1 MSEFVRASWSRR
13 FIAYVID
20 NVIVE
25 LFWIVLIAGLII
37 FTPAE
42 VSDIFDI
49 IDPENELGLGN
60 EEVGQVLTLESS
72 SSTSNIIF
80 GYATVVPFRFLYWVY
95 YEYKKGHTIGKRMM
109 QIKTIKI
116 DGSGQDLMSII
127 ILTACKTSL
136 IPFDVLFGVLFF
148 RGKKER
154 VSNRFTNTIVV
165 SD

>member
-1 MSEFVRASWSRR
+1 MSEFKRASWSRR
-13 FIAYVID
+13 FIAYTID
-20 NVIVE
+20 NIIVE

-37 FTPAE
+37 FTPAD
-42 VSDIFDI
+42 VSDVFDI

-60 EEVGQVLTLESS
+60 EEIGQILTLESS
-72 SSTSNIIF
+72 SSTNNIIF
-80 GYATVVPFRFLYWVY
+80 GYATVVPFRFLYWIY
-95 YEYKKGHTIGKRMM
+95 YEWRRGQTIGKRMM
-109 QIKTIKI
+109 QVKTVKI
-116 DGSGQDLMSII
+116 DGSDQDLMSII

-165 SD
+165 SE

>member
-1 MSEFVRASWSRR
+1 MSEFKRAAWSGR
-13 FIAYVID
+13 FIAYTID
-20 NVIVE
+20 NIIVE

-60 EEVGQVLTLESS
+60 EEVGQILTLESS
-72 SSTSNIIF
+72 SNTSNVIF
-80 GYATVVPFRFLYWVY
+80 GYATVIPFRFLYWVY
-95 YEYKKGHTIGKRMM
+95 YEYKKGQTIGKRMM

-116 DGSGQDLMSII
+116 DGSDQDLMSII

-165 SD
+165 SE

>member
-1 MSEFVRASWSRR
+1 MSEFKRASWSRR
-13 FIAYVID
+13 FIAYTID
-20 NVIVE
+20 NIIVE

-37 FTPAE
+37 FTPAD
-42 VSDIFDI
+42 VSDVFDI

-60 EEVGQVLTLESS
+60 EEVGQILTLESS
-72 SSTSNIIF
+72 SSTGSIIF
-80 GYATVVPFRFLYWVY
+80 GYATVIPFRFLYWIY
-95 YEYKKGHTIGKRMM
+95 YEYKRGQTIGKRMM

-116 DGSGQDLMSII
+116 DGSDQDLMSII

-165 SD
+165 SE

>member
-1 MSEFVRASWSRR
+1 MSEFKRASWSRR
-13 FIAYVID
+13 FIAYTID
-20 NVIVE
+20 NIIVE

-37 FTPAE
+37 FTSAE
-42 VSDIFDI
+42 VSDVFDI

-60 EEVGQVLTLESS
+60 EEVGQILTLESS
-72 SSTSNIIF
+72 SNTSNVIF
-80 GYATVVPFRFLYWVY
+80 GYATVIPFRFLYWVY
-95 YEYKKGHTIGKRMM
+95 YEYKKGQTIGKRMM

-116 DGSGQDLMSII
+116 DGSNQDLMSII

>member
-1 MSEFVRASWSRR
+1 MSEFKRASWSRR
-13 FIAYVID
+13 FIAYTID
-20 NVIVE
+20 NIIVE

-60 EEVGQVLTLESS
+60 EEVGQILTLESS
-72 SSTSNIIF
+72 SNTSNVIF
-80 GYATVVPFRFLYWVY
+80 GYATVIPFRFLYWVY
-95 YEYKKGHTIGKRMM
+95 YEYKKGQTIGKRMM

-116 DGSGQDLMSII
+116 DGSDQDLMSII

-165 SD
+165 SE

>member
-1 MSEFVRASWSRR
+1 MSEFKRASWSRR
-13 FIAYVID
+13 FIAYTID
-20 NVIVE
+20 NIIVE

-60 EEVGQVLTLESS
+60 EEVGQILTLESS
-72 SSTSNIIF
+72 SNTSNVIF
-80 GYATVVPFRFLYWVY
+80 GYATVIPFRFLYWVY
-95 YEYKKGHTIGKRMM
+95 YEYKKGQTIGKRMM

-116 DGSGQDLMSII
+116 DGSDQDLMSII

>member
-1 MSEFVRASWSRR
+1 MSEFKRASWSRR
-13 FIAYVID
+13 FIAYTID
-20 NVIVE
+20 NIIVE

-37 FTPAE
+37 FTPAD
-42 VSDIFDI
+42 VSDVFDI

-60 EEVGQVLTLESS
+60 EKVGQILQLESS

-80 GYATVVPFRFLYWVY
+80 GYATVVPFRFLYWIY
-95 YEYKKGHTIGKRMM
+95 YEWKRGQTIGKRMM

-116 DGSGQDLMSII
+116 DGSDQDLMSII

-165 SD
+165 SE

>member
-1 MSEFVRASWSRR
+1 MSEFKRASWSRR
-13 FIAYVID
+13 FIAYTID
-20 NVIVE
+20 NIIVE

-37 FTPAE
+37 FTPAD

-60 EEVGQVLTLESS
+60 EEVGQILTLESS
-72 SSTSNIIF
+72 SNTGSIIF

-95 YEYKKGHTIGKRMM
+95 YEYKRGQTIGKRMM

-116 DGSGQDLMSII
+116 DGSDQDLMSII

-154 VSNRFTNTIVV
+154 VSNRFTNTIVI

>member
-1 MSEFVRASWSRR
+1 MSEFKRASWSRR
-13 FIAYVID
+13 FIAYTID
-20 NVIVE
+20 NIIVE

-37 FTPAE
+37 FTSAE

-60 EEVGQVLTLESS
+60 NEVGQILTLESS
-72 SSTSNIIF
+72 SSASNIIF
-80 GYATVVPFRFLYWVY
+80 GYATVVPFRFLYWIY
-95 YEYKKGHTIGKRMM
+95 YEWKRGQTIGKRMM

-116 DGSGQDLMSII
+116 DGSDQDLMSII

-154 VSNRFTNTIVV
+154 VSNSFTNTIVI

>member
-1 MSEFVRASWSRR
+1 MSEFKRASWSRR
-13 FIAYVID
+13 FIAYTID

-37 FTPAE
+37 FTSAE
-42 VSDIFDI
+42 VSDIFNI

-60 EEVGQVLTLESS
+60 EKVGQILQLDAS

-80 GYATVVPFRFLYWVY
+80 GYATVVPFRFLYWIY
-95 YEYKKGHTIGKRMM
+95 YEWKRGQTIGKRMM

-116 DGSGQDLMSII
+116 DGSDQDLMSII

-154 VSNRFTNTIVV
+154 VSKRFTNTIVV
-165 SD
+165 SE

>member
-1 MSEFVRASWSRR
+1 MSEFKRASWSRR
-13 FIAYVID
+13 FIAYTID
-20 NVIVE
+20 NIIVE

-37 FTPAE
+37 FTSAE

-49 IDPENELGLGN
+49 IDPENELGLEN
-60 EEVGQVLTLESS
+60 EKVGQILQLDSS

-95 YEYKKGHTIGKRMM
+95 FEFKRGQTIGKRMM

-116 DGSGQDLMSII
+116 DGSDQDLMSII

-165 SD
+165 SE

>member
-1 MSEFVRASWSRR
+1 MSEFKRASWSRR
-13 FIAYVID
+13 FIAYTID
-20 NVIVE
+20 NIIVE

-37 FTPAE
+37 FTPAD
-42 VSDIFDI
+42 VSDIIDI

-60 EEVGQVLTLESS
+60 EEVGQILTLESS
-72 SSTSNIIF
+72 SSTGSIIF
-80 GYATVVPFRFLYWVY
+80 GYATVVPFRFLYWIY
-95 YEYKKGHTIGKRMM
+95 YEYKRGQTIGKRMM
-109 QIKTIKI
+109 QIKTIKV
-116 DGSGQDLMSII
+116 DGSDQDLMSII

-165 SD
+165 SE

>member
-1 MSEFVRASWSRR
+1 MSDFKRASWSRR
-13 FIAYVID
+13 FIAYTID
-20 NVIVE
+20 NIIVE
-25 LFWIVLIAGLII
+25 GFWIVLIAGLII
-37 FTPAE
+37 FTPASI
-42 VSDIFDI
+42 SDVFDI

-80 GYATVVPFRFLYWVY
+80 GYATVVPFRFIYWVY
-95 YEYKKGHTIGKRMM
+95 FEFKRGQTIGKRMM

-116 DGSGQDLMSII
+116 DGSNQDLMSII

>member
-1 MSEFVRASWSRR
+1 MSEFKRASWSRR
-13 FIAYVID
+13 FIAYTID
-20 NVIVE
+20 NIIVE

-37 FTPAE
+37 FTSAE
-42 VSDIFDI
+42 VSDVFDI

-60 EEVGQVLTLESS
+60 EKVGQILQLESS

-80 GYATVVPFRFLYWVY
+80 GYATVVPFRFLYWIY
-95 YEYKKGHTIGKRMM
+95 YEWKRGQTIGKRMM

-116 DGSGQDLMSII
+116 DGSDQDLMSII

-154 VSNRFTNTIVV
+154 VSNRFTNTIVI

>member
-1 MSEFVRASWSRR
+1 MSEFKRASWSRR
-13 FIAYVID
+13 FIAYTID
-20 NVIVE
+20 NIIVE

-37 FTPAE
+37 FTPAD

-60 EEVGQVLTLESS
+60 EEVGQILTLESP

-95 YEYKKGHTIGKRMM
+95 YEYKRGQTIGKRMM

-116 DGSGQDLMSII
+116 DGSDQDLMSVI

-148 RGKKER
+148 RGKK
-154 VSNRFTNTIVV
+154 
-165 SD
+165 

>member
-1 MSEFVRASWSRR
+1 MSEFKRASWSRR
-13 FIAYVID
+13 FIAYTID
-20 NVIVE
+20 NIIVE

-42 VSDIFDI
+42 VSDIFNI

-60 EEVGQVLTLESS
+60 EEVGQILTLESS
-72 SSTSNIIF
+72 SNTSNVIF
-80 GYATVVPFRFLYWVY
+80 GYATVIPFRFLYWVY
-95 YEYKKGHTIGKRMM
+95 YEYKKGQTIGKRMM

-116 DGSGQDLMSII
+116 DGSDQDLMSII

-165 SD
+165 SE

>member
-1 MSEFVRASWSRR
+1 MSEFKRASWSRR
-13 FIAYVID
+13 FIAYTID
-20 NVIVE
+20 NIIVE
-25 LFWIVLIAGLII
+25 LIWIVLIAGLII
-37 FTPAE
+37 FTPAD
-42 VSDIFDI
+42 VSDVFDI

-60 EEVGQVLTLESS
+60 EEVGQILTLESS
-72 SSTSNIIF
+72 SSTGSIIF
-80 GYATVVPFRFLYWVY
+80 GYATVIPFRFLYWIY
-95 YEYKKGHTIGKRMM
+95 YEYKRGQTIGKRMM

-116 DGSGQDLMSII
+116 DGSDQDLMSII

>member
-1 MSEFVRASWSRR
+1 MSEFKRASWSRR
-13 FIAYVID
+13 FIAYTID
-20 NVIVE
+20 NIIVE

-37 FTPAE
+37 FTPAD

-60 EEVGQVLTLESS
+60 EEVGQILTLESS
-72 SSTSNIIF
+72 SSTGSIIF
-80 GYATVVPFRFLYWVY
+80 GYATVVPFRFLYWIY
-95 YEYKKGHTIGKRMM
+95 YEYKRGQTIGKRMM
-109 QIKTIKI
+109 QIKTIKV
-116 DGSGQDLMSII
+116 DGSDQDLMSII

-136 IPFDVLFGVLFF
+136 IPFDVMFGILFF

-165 SD
+165 SE

>member
-1 MSEFVRASWSRR
+1 MSEFKRASWSRR

-37 FTPAE
+37 FTPAD

-60 EEVGQVLTLESS
+60 EEVGQILTLESP

-95 YEYKKGHTIGKRMM
+95 YEYKRGQTIGKRMM

-116 DGSGQDLMSII
+116 DGSDQDLITVI
-127 ILTACKTSL
+127 VLTAFKTSL
-136 IPFDVLFGVLFF
+136 IPFDVLLGVLFF

-165 SD
+165 SE

>member
-1 MSEFVRASWSRR
+1 MSEFKRASWSRR
-13 FIAYVID
+13 FIAYTID
-20 NVIVE
+20 NIIVE

-37 FTPAE
+37 FTSAE
-42 VSDIFDI
+42 VSDVFDI

-60 EEVGQVLTLESS
+60 EEVGQILTLESS

-95 YEYKKGHTIGKRMM
+95 FEFKRGQTIGKRMM
-109 QIKTIKI
+109 QIKTMKI
-116 DGSGQDLMSII
+116 DGSNQDLMSII

-165 SD
+165 SE

>member
-1 MSEFVRASWSRR
+1 MSEFKRASWSRR
-13 FIAYVID
+13 FIAYTID
-20 NVIVE
+20 NIIVE

-37 FTPAE
+37 FTSAE
-42 VSDIFDI
+42 VSDVFDI

-95 YEYKKGHTIGKRMM
+95 FEFKRGQTIGKRMM

-116 DGSGQDLMSII
+116 DGSNQDLMSII

-165 SD
+165 SE

>member
-1 MSEFVRASWSRR
+1 MSEFKRASWSRR

-37 FTPAE
+37 FTSAE

-60 EEVGQVLTLESS
+60 NEVGQILTLESS
-72 SSTSNIIF
+72 SSASNIIF

-95 YEYKKGHTIGKRMM
+95 YEWKRGQTIGKKMM
-109 QIKTIKI
+109 QVKTVKT
-116 DGSGQDLMSII
+116 DGSDQDLMSII
-127 ILTACKTSL
+127 ILTGCKTSL

>member
-1 MSEFVRASWSRR
+1 MSEFKRASWSRR

-37 FTPAE
+37 FTSAE

-60 EEVGQVLTLESS
+60 NEVGQILPLESS
-72 SSTSNIIF
+72 SSASKIIF

-95 YEYKKGHTIGKRMM
+95 YEYKRGQTIGKRMM
-109 QIKTIKI
+109 QIKTIKM
-116 DGSGQDLMSII
+116 DGSDQDLMSII

-136 IPFDVLFGVLFF
+136 IPFDVLLGVLFF

>member
-1 MSEFVRASWSRR
+1 MSEFKRASWSRR
-13 FIAYVID
+13 FIAYTID
-20 NVIVE
+20 NIIVE

-37 FTPAE
+37 FTSAE

-60 EEVGQVLTLESS
+60 NEVGQILTLESS
-72 SSTSNIIF
+72 SSTGSIIF
-80 GYATVVPFRFLYWVY
+80 GYATVIPFRFLYWIY
-95 YEYKKGHTIGKRMM
+95 YEWKRGQTIGKRMM

-116 DGSGQDLMSII
+116 DGSDQDLMSII

-165 SD
+165 SE

>member
-1 MSEFVRASWSRR
+1 MSEFKRASWGRR
-13 FIAYVID
+13 SAAFVLD
-20 NVIVE
+20 NLIVE
-25 LFWIVLIAGLII
+25 LVWIVLIAGLII
-37 FTPAE
+37 FTSAE

-49 IDPENELGLGN
+49 IDPENELGFGN
-60 EEVGQVLTLESS
+60 EEIGQILTLESS
-72 SSTSNIIF
+72 SNMSDIIF

-95 YEYKKGHTIGKRMM
+95 FEFKRGQTIGKKMM

-116 DGSGQDLMSII
+116 DGSDQDLMSII

>member
-1 MSEFVRASWSRR
+1 MSEFKRASWSRR
-13 FIAYVID
+13 FIAYTID
-20 NVIVE
+20 NIIVE

-37 FTPAE
+37 FTSAE
-42 VSDIFDI
+42 VSDIFNI

-60 EEVGQVLTLESS
+60 EKVGQILQLESS

-80 GYATVVPFRFLYWVY
+80 GYATVVPFRFLYWIY
-95 YEYKKGHTIGKRMM
+95 YEYKRGQTIGKRMM

-116 DGSGQDLMSII
+116 DGSDQDLMSII

-165 SD
+165 SE

>member
-1 MSEFVRASWSRR
+1 MSEFKRASWSRR
-13 FIAYVID
+13 FIAYTID
-20 NVIVE
+20 NIIVE

-60 EEVGQVLTLESS
+60 EEVGQILTLESS
-72 SSTSNIIF
+72 SNTSNVIF
-80 GYATVVPFRFLYWVY
+80 GYATVIPFRFLYWVY
-95 YEYKKGHTIGKRMM
+95 YEYKKGQTIGKRMM

-116 DGSGQDLMSII
+116 DGSDQDLMSII

-136 IPFDVLFGVLFF
+136 IPFDVLFGVIFM

-154 VSNRFTNTIVV
+154 ISNRFTNTIVV
-165 SD
+165 SE